1 MRRWLG
7 RVAQVFVL
15 VFVLVF
21 VAAPLVALAFA
32 MAVVGRDGLWNDIQ
46 ALGGN

>member
-1 MRRWLG
+1 MRRYLG

-15 VFVLVF
+15 VAVV
-21 VAAPLVALAFA
+21 APLVALAFA

>member
-1 MRRWLG
+1 MKRWL
-7 RVAQVFVL
+7 RKITCVSF
-15 VFVLVF
+15 LVF